1 MSNSPKPGS
10 FEDFLRWL
18 AESRPAT
25 GSDLAPPSS
34 DVLAAA
40 NLAWRE
46 TQTLRSE
53 QPEALAPHFGQG
65 SYQEDLELMAAADL
79 ENGGHPLPRLRTPNG
94 FVISTLY
101 GTNRMAGTAPIA
113 LLVECPVASIE
124 LFKGLRVQ
132 VLAGDRWVDIGEI
145 DADGKASGDLP
156 AGMDFKPPF
165 ALRVGTQDLH
175 PAESKGPKDPG

>member
-18 AESRPAT
+18 VESRLTT
-25 GSDLAPPSS
+25 GADLAPPSS

-46 TQTLRSE
+46 TQSLRSA
-53 QPEALAPHFGQG
+53 QREALGRHFGQG

-94 FVISTLY
+94 FVISALY
-101 GTNRMAGTAPIA
+101 GTNSLAGTAPIA
-113 LLVECPVASIE
+113 LLVECPVGDQSLKPLAAMPKLRE
-124 LFKGLRVQ
+124 LTLEDTKFTRAGRESLR
-132 VLAGDRWVDIGEI
+132 
-145 DADGKASGDLP
+145 KARPNLIVRD
-156 AGMDFKPPF
+156 
-165 ALRVGTQDLH
+165 
-175 PAESKGPKDPG
+175 